1 MRMIPSRFEMV
12 LNRRELALDTAA
24 CFRFPVRDARYA
36 ARSPGSASRVDF
48 LQVSIA
54 ASLL

>member
-1 MRMIPSRFEMV
+1 MRMITSRFEMV